1 MGCSNQF
8 LERLSSGKY
17 ELSEPDGDTL
27 NAVDVRIQAM
37 EERLGRLREL
47 RTRLASNSEDGE

>member
-1 MGCSNQF
+1 MGCSHQF
-8 LERLSSGKY
+8 
-17 ELSEPDGDTL
+17 SEPDGDTL
-27 NAVDVRIQAM
+27 TAVDVRIQAV